1 MKKKAAIVQVQLS
14 DLEFARLALKVLV
27 RSRDDFQSIRKN
39 MDNRLG
45 KKASGEDQD
54 VDKRSFDDIDALE
67 KYAKVA
73 RDQEKLIEKDMLNE
87 LKKFPV
93 YNEFLV
99 KVKGVGPVSAGWI
112 VSEFNIHIADT
123 VSKLWQFSGMNPGMV
138 HGKKRKENK
147 DGTYTFTTS
156 DNMVRGDKRT
166 PGFVAPFNGRLR
178 VALLGVM
185 ADGFIKAQNSY
196 AMDYYY
202 PYKNRKENSSTEVL
216 HWKSKGKPAEMIPW
230 KDVSKG
236 HRDSAAKRYM
246 VKAFLKDLYVA
257 WRTVEGLPVRE
268 PYAEEYLG
276 KKHAVEAK
284 KVKRLKMV
292 K

>member
-1 MKKKAAIVQVQLS
+1 MKKKIEETTTLS
-14 DLEFARLALKVLV
+14 DLEHARLALKMLV
-27 RSRDDFQSIRKN
+27 RSRDDFQGIRKN

-45 KKASGEDQD
+45 RKASGEDQE
-54 VDKRSFDDIDALE
+54 VEKNRALAE
-67 KYAKVA
+67 YHELANYAAVA
-73 RDQEKLIEKDMLNE
+73 REQEKLLEKDMLKQ
-87 LKKFPV
+87 LKRFPV

-112 VSEFNIHIADT
+112 IAEFNIHIADT

-138 HGKKRKENK
+138 RGKKRVEKK
-147 DGTYTFTTS
+147 DSYSFVVT
-156 DNMVRGDKRT
+156 DKMVRGDKRT

-202 PYKNRKENSSTEVL
+202 PYKNRKENSASEVL
-216 HWKSKGKPAEMIPW
+216 HWKSKGKPAAMVPW

-246 VKAFLKDLYVA
+246 IKAFLKDLYVA

-276 KKHAVEAK
+276 KKHAVAPK
-284 KVKRLKMV
+284 KGKGLKLI